1 MIKIFLFYNNA
12 FTNHNQ
18 KQKKTNATTHQST
31 SLYNNYN
38 IITPI
43 VFDLY
48 LFLKMQV
55 IHNNFM
61 QFI

>member
-1 MIKIFLFYNNA
+1 MHSQIIIKNI
-12 FTNHNQ
+12 
-18 KQKKTNATTHQST
+18 KKTATTHQST